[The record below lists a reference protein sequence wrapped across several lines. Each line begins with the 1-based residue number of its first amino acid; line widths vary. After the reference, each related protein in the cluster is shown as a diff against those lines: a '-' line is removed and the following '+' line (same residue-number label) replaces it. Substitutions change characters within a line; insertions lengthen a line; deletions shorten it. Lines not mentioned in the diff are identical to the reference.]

1 MLNFDFV
8 VGVLVISLTSQS
20 LATYYQL
27 NDEKTFKKASELFS
41 NKIKEK
47 IDMNGNNVDVFVENP
62 DLKNFNSELDSL
74 ALEAL
79 NSFDEYLEF
88 GEDQKLIDAISK
100 ANEDD
105 MDGLVEEE

>member
-1 MLNFDFV
+1 MQNFDL
-8 VGVLVISLTSQS
+8 VLTFLIISLSSQS

-27 NDEKTFKKASELFS
+27 DDGKSFKQASELFS
-41 NKIKEK
+41 NRIKE
-47 IDMNGNNVDVFVENP
+47 NFNVHGNNVEVYIENE
-62 DLKNFNSELDSL
+62 DLNNFNSELDTL

-79 NSFDEYLEF
+79 NNFDEYLEF

-105 MDGLVEEE
+105 MDGLVEDE

>member
-1 MLNFDFV
+1 MQNLDFV
-8 VGVLVISLTSQS
+8 VGFLVISLTSQT

-27 NDEKTFKKASELFS
+27 NDGKTFKKASELFS
-41 NKIKEK
+41 NRIKEK
-47 IDMNGNNVDVFVENP
+47 FDMHLNNVDVSVENT
-62 DLKNFNSELDSL
+62 DLKNFSSELDSL
-74 ALEAL
+74 ASEAL
-79 NSFDEYLEF
+79 NNFDEYLEF